1 MVEEEIMT
9 SWTDHGEM
17 LCTPKDAET
26 RIKIQ
31 ALQAALLDPLITV
44 NGDLGPDTLAATN
57 RLGYNFANCSDLM
70 SDIENVTISLGMM
83 VVDPVSGKKK
93 VPAHLIKKA
102 GFPWWVLLLVAG
114 GAVAWNYTRPKND
127 RWF

>member
-1 MVEEEIMT
+1 MT

-31 ALQAALLDPLITV
+31 ALQAALLDPLITLD
-44 NGDLGPDTLAATN
+44 GDLGPDTLAATN

-70 SDIENVTISLGMM
+70 KDIENVTISLGM
-83 VVDPVSGKKK
+83 VVIDASGKKK

-102 GFPWWVLLLVAG
+102 GFPWWVLLLAAG
-114 GAVAWNYTRPKND
+114 GAVVYNYTQPKSQ